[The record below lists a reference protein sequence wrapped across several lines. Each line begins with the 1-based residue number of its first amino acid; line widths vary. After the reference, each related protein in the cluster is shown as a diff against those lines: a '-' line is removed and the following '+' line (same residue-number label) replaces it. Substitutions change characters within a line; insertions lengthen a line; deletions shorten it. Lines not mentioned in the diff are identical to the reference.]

1 MEKHPTYDKPS
12 TVKAKDGK
20 VTARG
25 PDHVQVDLTP
35 EAAEETSDRLLHEA
49 MKARGN
55 RRLKD
60 QPHKAK

>member
-1 MEKHPTYDKPS
+1 MDKHPTYSTPS
-12 TVKAKDGK
+12 TVKAVDGK
-20 VTARG
+20 VAVRG
-25 PDHVQVDLTP
+25 PDHVDVDMTP

-60 QPHKAK
+60 HPHKAK